1 MATADTKSQILDTA
15 ERLFAQKGFDAVSL
29 RNIVTV
35 AKVNLAAVHYH
46 FGSKQSLLHTVVA
59 RRLRPINEERL
70 ARLAEA
76 QAKAIAAAED
86 KAKAKTKTKAKV
98 DTKTK
103 TTADAKAKS
112 EAGKQPVKL
121 ERVLECLFLPLFRVQ
136 ADPKV
141 GPAFSRLIGRVL
153 FDRNADLQKFMM
165 SELAEVIPQF
175 SAALDAALPGLPK
188 EETDWR
194 SHFMAG
200 AMAHTL
206 CNADLLAKFTGTQF
220 DPGDYET
227 TVKRLIEFTAAG
239 FRAEARRKK

>member
-59 RRLRPINEERL
+59 RRLRPINEKRL

-76 QAKAIAAAED
+76 QAKA
-86 KAKAKTKTKAKV
+86 
-98 DTKTK
+98 
-103 TTADAKAKS
+103 
-112 EAGKQPVKL
+112 GKRPVKL

-227 TVKRLIEFTAAG
+227 TVQRLIEFTAAG

>member
-76 QAKAIAAAED
+76 QAK
-86 KAKAKTKTKAKV
+86 
-98 DTKTK
+98 
-103 TTADAKAKS
+103 
-112 EAGKQPVKL
+112 AGKQPVKL

-206 CNADLLAKFTGTQF
+206 CNADLLVRFTGT
-220 DPGDYET
+220 DADASDYES
-227 TVKRLIEFTAAG
+227 TVRRLIDFTAAG
-239 FRAEARRKK
+239 FRAKVSPPPKKARAKQTPRKK

>member
-70 ARLAEA
+70 AGLAEA
-76 QAKAIAAAED
+76 Q
-86 KAKAKTKTKAKV
+86 TKA
-98 DTKTK
+98 
-103 TTADAKAKS
+103 
-112 EAGKQPVKL
+112 GKRPVKL

-206 CNADLLAKFTGTQF
+206 CNADLLVRFTGT
-220 DPGDYET
+220 DADASDYES
-227 TVKRLIEFTAAG
+227 TVRRLIDFTAAG
-239 FRAEARRKK
+239 FRAKVSPPTRPHKKK

>member
-70 ARLAEA
+70 AGLAEA
-76 QAKAIAAAED
+76 Q
-86 KAKAKTKTKAKV
+86 TKA
-98 DTKTK
+98 
-103 TTADAKAKS
+103 
-112 EAGKQPVKL
+112 GKRPVKL

-165 SELAEVIPQF
+165 NELAEVIPQF

>member
-59 RRLRPINEERL
+59 RRRRPFNVERV
-70 ARLAEA
+70 AGRAEA
-76 QAKAIAAAED
+76 Q
-86 KAKAKTKTKAKV
+86 TK
-98 DTKTK
+98 
-103 TTADAKAKS
+103 S
-112 EAGKQPVKL
+112 GKRPVKL

>member
-76 QAKAIAAAED
+76 QAKA
-86 KAKAKTKTKAKV
+86 
-98 DTKTK
+98 
-103 TTADAKAKS
+103 
-112 EAGKQPVKL
+112 GKRPVKL

-206 CNADLLAKFTGTQF
+206 CNADLLVRFTGT
-220 DPGDYET
+220 DADASDYES
-227 TVKRLIEFTAAG
+227 TVRRLIDFTAAG
-239 FRAEARRKK
+239 FRAKVSPPPKKARAKQTPRKK

>member
-70 ARLAEA
+70 AGLAEA
-76 QAKAIAAAED
+76 Q
-86 KAKAKTKTKAKV
+86 TKA
-98 DTKTK
+98 
-103 TTADAKAKS
+103 
-112 EAGKQPVKL
+112 GKRPVKL

-165 SELAEVIPQF
+165 NELAEVIPQF

-239 FRAEARRKK
+239 FRAAARRKK